1 MYICC
6 LYEIVKKLEKL
17 DLSSTNVL
25 LMDVLIDYE
34 AST

>member
-6 LYEIVKKLEKL
+6 LYEIVKKLEKF

-34 AST
+34 ASI